1 LNLQVSPEEK
11 KQNLVTYNVVL
22 SNTKEVKLMR
32 RTLLL
37 TLVILLVSAMGLA
50 SVYSNASSNNLEG
63 VKEDLKSG
71 GNINELGYN
80 NKSALMTAVD
90 YGYAEI
96 ARFLIESG
104 ADIFLIDNDGF
115 TALHYAARKGLTEIA
130 KLLVER
136 GAEIDK
142 YPDSSKFY
150 AGYTPLILAC
160 DSSRDDKTLEV
171 VKYLVEKGANL
182 EKVEFA
188 FKSPLTAAVFAK
200 STNTIRFLL
209 ESGANPN
216 NALNDGRTPLY
227 LAISEGLPF
236 EAVDVLL
243 AKGADVSLGTEY
255 YTPLG
260 LAVSKSSH
268 DVTKRLIDFGADYL
282 KVDSLGNTILHNAA
296 RSGSTKNIELF
307 VGLGI
312 DINSINMEGDTPL
325 HIAAE
330 REYFR
335 NVELLISLGADVLA
349 KNNNGYLP
357 LHIHLAVYKESKD
370 TIELLLSKGVSIN
383 QNEVEFGFS
392 PLHLAAGNGMLE
404 MVKFLVEKGADI
416 SIQADKKI
424 APLHMAVGRYG
435 KVEVI
440 DYLLEKGANINVE
453 DEDGKI
459 PIFYA
464 VIEKN
469 LEAASHLA
477 ERGADIN
484 HVDLL
489 GMTTA
494 HYAVQDKWDGI
505 EMLKILRQFGV
516 PVNIKDNSGKMPE
529 DYAASEEIK
538 EFLRSL
544 Y

>member
-1 LNLQVSPEEK
+1 
-11 KQNLVTYNVVL
+11 
-22 SNTKEVKLMR
+22 
-32 RTLLL
+32 
-37 TLVILLVSAMGLA
+37 
-50 SVYSNASSNNLEG
+50 
-63 VKEDLKSG
+63 
-71 GNINELGYN
+71 
-80 NKSALMTAVD
+80 MTAID

-96 ARFLIESG
+96 SIFLIESG

-160 DSSRDDKTLEV
+160 DSSRDHKTLEV

-243 AKGADVSLGTEY
+243 TKGADVSLGTEY

-260 LAVSKSSH
+260 LAVSKSNH
-268 DVTKRLIDFGADYL
+268 DVAKRLIDFGADYS
-282 KVDSLGNTILHNAA
+282 KVDSLGNTILHSAA

-312 DINSINMEGDTPL
+312 DINSRNMDGDTPL

-335 NVELLISLGADVLA
+335 NVELLS
-349 KNNNGYLP
+349 
-357 LHIHLAVYKESKD
+357 
-370 TIELLLSKGVSIN
+370 
-383 QNEVEFGFS
+383 
-392 PLHLAAGNGMLE
+392 
-404 MVKFLVEKGADI
+404 
-416 SIQADKKI
+416 
-424 APLHMAVGRYG
+424 
-435 KVEVI
+435 
-440 DYLLEKGANINVE
+440 
-453 DEDGKI
+453 
-459 PIFYA
+459 
-464 VIEKN
+464 
-469 LEAASHLA
+469 
-477 ERGADIN
+477 
-484 HVDLL
+484 
-489 GMTTA
+489 
-494 HYAVQDKWDGI
+494 
-505 EMLKILRQFGV
+505 
-516 PVNIKDNSGKMPE
+516 
-529 DYAASEEIK
+529 
-538 EFLRSL
+538 
-544 Y
+544 